1 MKVQNMSSHWN
12 LKAAR
17 PSYKQKF
24 VFFLGQ
30 NGQTVWPKFKNIK
43 GNWTSPEHFTK
54 YWLLQRFHFLREDWA
69 QGNVLPNFEI
79 FLLQLLKQLVFKVT
93 YIRYHVPFSNKYCQL
108 SKCYDLSKEL
118 LRNNTII
125 WLRNCL

>member
-17 PSYKQKF
+17 PSYKQKC
-24 VFFLGQ
+24 VFFSGQ

-79 FLLQLLKQLVFKVT
+79 FLHFLSLKSLSLKSLCNSW
-93 YIRYHVPFSNKYCQL
+93 SNSCLKFLILDITFRFLTNTVNCQ
-108 SKCYDLSKEL
+108 
-118 LRNNTII
+118 NAMT
-125 WLRNCL
+125 WVRNC